1 MEHTQDVSALLRE
14 AEALLD
20 VRRYAEAMDRAREV
34 MRRAPDD
41 PRAFQLLSR
50 ALYGQEDF
58 SGAARRRASRCGSP
72 PTTRSGTAWPAG
84 RWPPWPGTRWASAR
98 ARLAEE
104 AIGVAG
110 QAVQLAP
117 ADPNGHLVLAE
128 ALSLAKRHPEA
139 EAQMQL
145 AIRSAPNSV
154 ATWVT
159 ASLIAIGAKN
169 WVGAIEACQRALAL
183 DPNNYAAL
191 NNLGVALRASGQRS
205 EGTQVLARAAAIE
218 PDSTTARK
226 NLSRA
231 GIRIARLVVLV
242 ALIPLWFVANVGLIL
257 YLVFAVG
264 SNVLISRRPD
274 LVLRAERWAAP
285 LALFF
290 ARGRRKGRPV
300 RDGGLTSSL
309 VDARCAR

>member
-58 SGAARRRASRCGSP
+58 SGAARAARESMRLAPNDPLGHRLASRALATMARHEVG
-72 PTTRSGTAWPAG
+72 A
-84 RWPPWPGTRWASAR
+84 AR

-290 ARGRRKGRPV
+290 ARGRRKG
-300 RDGGLTSSL
+300 DQS
-309 VDARCAR
+309 D

>member
-1 MEHTQDVSALLRE
+1 VENAPDVSALLRE
-14 AEALLD
+14 AEAFLD
-20 VRRYAEAMDRAREV
+20 VRRYEEAMDRAREV

-41 PRAFQLLSR
+41 ARAFQVLSR
-50 ALYGQEDF
+50 AFYAQEDF
-58 SGAARRRASRCGSP
+58 SEAARTAQESIRLAPNDGLGYRLRSRALASMARHE
-72 PTTRSGTAWPAG
+72 AG
-84 RWPPWPGTRWASAR
+84 SAR

-104 AIGVAG
+104 AVGVAG
-110 QAVQLAP
+110 RAVQLAP

-128 ALSLAKRHPEA
+128 ALSLAKRPQEA
-139 EAQMQL
+139 DAQLQL

-169 WVGAIEACQRALAL
+169 WPAAIEACHRALAL

-191 NNLGVALRASGQRS
+191 NNLGVALRASGQRRD
-205 EGTQVLARAAAIE
+205 GTQVLARAAAIE

-242 ALIPLWFVANVGLIL
+242 ALIPLGFIANVGLVL

-290 ARGRRKGRPV
+290 ARRRRRK
-300 RDGGLTSSL
+300 D
-309 VDARCAR
+309 